1 VRTAAP
7 LPLRCVVKAL
17 DLAGASRNHRRMT
30 AAPATTTVPH
40 GPAPRISMVMPVFNG
55 AAYLDAAINS
65 VLLQDCPDF
74 ELICVDDG
82 STDATPRL
90 LSAAAARDP
99 RVRVSTNPYN
109 MGLPATL
116 NRGFTLARGPLHS
129 WTSHDNLLRA
139 DMLSALLGVLD
150 AAPDVDV
157 AHAGFSIIDSDGV
170 VVRTMPP
177 GDIDERF
184 FGNPVGCAFLYRR
197 ALTDTLG
204 GYDESLFGAEDYDY
218 WLRAARRF
226 RFRAVDRDL
235 YLYRRHGNSLTD
247 KRSSAIKQMV
257 VELVEREV
265 ADCPNPALRARAL
278 IELLTSDTQKIRLGL
293 AGKALAASPLTVMKS
308 SPSLARYALRAV
320 RARVSR

>member
-1 VRTAAP
+1 M
-7 LPLRCVVKAL
+7 VKPL
-17 DLAGASRNHRRMT
+17 DLGCASRNHNRMTVPPATT
-30 AAPATTTVPH
+30 AAPT
-40 GPAPRISMVMPVFNG
+40 GPEPRISIIMPVFNG
-55 AAYLDAAINS
+55 AAYLDSAIAS
-65 VLLQDCPDF
+65 VLAQDFADF

-116 NRGFTLARGPLHS
+116 NRGFTLARAPLHS
-129 WTSHDNLLRA
+129 WTSHDNMLRA
-139 DMLSALLGVLD
+139 DMLTTLAGVLD
-150 AAPDVDV
+150 AEPAVDV
-157 AHAGFSIIDSDGV
+157 AHAGFTIIDGDGAV
-170 VVRTMPP
+170 IRTNAP
-177 GDIDERF
+177 GHIDERF

-218 WLRAARRF
+218 WLRAARQF
-226 RFRAVDRDL
+226 QFRAVDRDL

-247 KRSSAIKQMV
+247 QRSSAIKQMV
-257 VELVEREV
+257 VALVEREV
-265 ADCPNPALRARAL
+265 ADCPDAALRARAL
-278 IELLTSDTQKIRLGL
+278 IELLTSDTHKVRLGL
-293 AGKALAASPLTVMKS
+293 AGKALSASPFTVVKA
-308 SPSLARYALRAV
+308 SPSLARYALRTI